1 MEADGLRG
9 NDRGECTLG
18 KRQRR
23 KRERLCHVE
32 FSLVYRLRRSILQGG
47 TNTSDAANWRLGR
60 FGIAERERYFFPE
73 PLLQFQR
80 HWESAKVSAIRLRRR
95 GNTMKNPLDSLWGT
109 IICGVLLTAVLYFVV
124 KGILT

>member
-1 MEADGLRG
+1 MLNSPWFIGCAARFYRAGQAPAMPRTGGQGDLA
-9 NDRGECTLG
+9 
-18 KRQRR
+18 
-23 KRERLCHVE
+23 
-32 FSLVYRLRRSILQGG
+32 SL
-47 TNTSDAANWRLGR
+47 N
-60 FGIAERERYFFPE
+60 EERYFFPE